1 MLARADAMTDES
13 LCHETGMV
21 WPVINPD
28 RCFGDA
34 DCVSACPHG
43 VLGTRAVSSG
53 LQDAAMGRARAAP
66 DLVISRQ
73 ALVLAPE
80 RCAACGLCVA
90 ACGQRAIFLQGRYE
104 ARRTFV

>member
-1 MLARADAMTDES
+1 MTDES
-13 LCHETGMV
+13 FCHETGMV
-21 WPVINPD
+21 RPVINPD

-43 VLGTRAVSSG
+43 VLSTRAVTSA
-53 LQDAAMGRARAAP
+53 LQDEVVRRAARAAS